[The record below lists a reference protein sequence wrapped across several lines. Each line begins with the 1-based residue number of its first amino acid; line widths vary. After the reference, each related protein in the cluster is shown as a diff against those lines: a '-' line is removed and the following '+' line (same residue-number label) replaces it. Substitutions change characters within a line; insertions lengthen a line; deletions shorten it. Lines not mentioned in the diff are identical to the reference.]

1 MFSDNSSGSA
11 RRAAVGGEPTDRGLE
26 RVGEKVFIHQV
37 VPELEDLAQQ
47 REKKIIKKK
56 LFFVAKLS
64 LASPVEPEAGSS
76 HSNKGGGR

>member
-47 REKKIIKKK
+47 REKKIIKK
-56 LFFVAKLS
+56 LLLVAKLS

-76 HSNKGGGR
+76 HSNKGGER

>member
-47 REKKIIKKK
+47 REKKIIKK
-56 LFFVAKLS
+56 LLLVAKLS
-64 LASPVEPEAGSS
+64 LASPAEPEAGSS
-76 HSNKGGGR
+76 HSNKGGER

>member
-11 RRAAVGGEPTDRGLE
+11 RRAAVGGEPTDQGLK

-37 VPELEDLAQQ
+37 VSELEDLAQQ
-47 REKKIIKKK
+47 REKKIIKK

-64 LASPVEPEAGSS
+64 LASPAEPEAGSS
-76 HSNKGGGR
+76 HSNKGGER

>member
-47 REKKIIKKK
+47 REKKIIKK

-64 LASPVEPEAGSS
+64 LASPAEPEAGSS
-76 HSNKGGGR
+76 HSNKGGER